1 MTNDQIWKL
10 IARKLA
16 GEATQE
22 EITLLDG
29 HLKNDPELAHK
40 VELYSFYF
48 QRSQPVRTD
57 AGDKHKAWQNLR
69 QKLEDE
75 LPEGNWENL
84 HAPRPRKP
92 FAFKYTKHG
101 RWLSIA
107 ASILLVATSAIYYTG
122 WSRKQD
128 QAVVSPEIKPQNLVL
143 QTVRGKRLKKI
154 LPDGTCVWL
163 NGESRLTYNNDFGK
177 YKREIT
183 LTGEAFFDVA
193 HNANVPLTVHARG
206 VNILVKGT
214 AFNVRSYPKSDQ
226 VETSLIRGSVE
237 LTELARPDHKI
248 QLKPNEKITIDLG
261 DAETDP
267 ALHPVAAERVK
278 EHIPKTKAHY
288 RISALKESS
297 LANVIP
303 EVSWV
308 SNVLVF
314 DNEPFT
320 EVIDKMEKWYN
331 VDIQIND
338 QELRQR
344 KFSGV
349 FNNEGIEEA
358 LRALQLII
366 PFHFEQNGRTIIIK

>member
-1 MTNDQIWKL
+1 MTNDQAWKL

-16 GEATQE
+16 GEATQDE
-22 EITLLDG
+22 LTALEG

-40 VELYSFYF
+40 VELYSLYF
-48 QRSQPVRTD
+48 HQPQAVRTNT
-57 AGDKHKAWQNLR
+57 GEKHQAWQNLR
-69 QKLEDE
+69 QKLEE
-75 LPEGNWENL
+75 QFPEGDWDNL
-84 HAPRPRKP
+84 PASSRRKP
-92 FAFKYTKHG
+92 FVFTYTQHG

-107 ASILLVATSAIYYTG
+107 ASILLVAASAVYYTG
-122 WSRKQD
+122 WNRKDDLARIPSERTQENT
-128 QAVVSPEIKPQNLVL
+128 VI
-143 QTVRGKRLKKI
+143 QTERGKRLKKV
-154 LPDGTCVWL
+154 LPDGTSVWL
-163 NGESRLTYNNDFGK
+163 NGESRVTYNSDFGK

-193 HNANVPLTVHARG
+193 HNARVPLIVHANG

-214 AFNVRSYPKSDQ
+214 AFNVKSYPKSDK

-237 LTELARPDHKI
+237 LTDLARPNHKI
-248 QLKPNEKITIDLG
+248 QLKPNEKITIVVD

-267 ALHPVAAERVK
+267 ASGPVAAERVK
-278 EHIPKTKAHY
+278 EHIPEAKTHY
-288 RISALKESS
+288 RIEALKESS

-308 SNVLVF
+308 NNVLVF

-338 QELRQR
+338 QELKQR

-349 FNNEGIEEA
+349 FNNEGIVEA

>member
-1 MTNDQIWKL
+1 MTNDQVWKL

-22 EITLLDG
+22 ELTTLDG

-48 QRSQPVRTD
+48 QQPKSSQNNTD
-57 AGDKHKAWQNLR
+57 EKQRAWQNLR
-69 QKLEDE
+69 QKLGEQ
-75 LPEGNWENL
+75 LPEENL
-84 HAPRPRKP
+84 DSLQSAYTRKP
-92 FAFKYTKHG
+92 FVFTYTRHG

-107 ASILLVATSAIYYTG
+107 ASILLVAASAVYYSG
-122 WSRKQD
+122 WSRKD
-128 QAVVSPEIKPQNLVL
+128 DRAIASAETKHENIVI
-143 QTVRGKRLKKI
+143 QTERGKRLKKV
-154 LPDGTCVWL
+154 LPDGTSVWL
-163 NGESRLTYNNDFGK
+163 NGESRLTYNRDFGK
-177 YKREIT
+177 HKREII

-193 HNANVPLTVHARG
+193 HNAKVPLVVHAKD

-214 AFNVRSYPKSDQ
+214 AFNVRSYPESDK

-237 LTELARPDHKI
+237 LTDRTRPDHVI
-248 QLKPNEKITIDLG
+248 LLKPNEKITIDHAEG
-261 DAETDP
+261 DRALTAAVAESSK
-267 ALHPVAAERVK
+267 ERFAK
-278 EHIPKTKAHY
+278 AKTHY
-288 RISALKESS
+288 RIEALKESS

-314 DNEPFT
+314 DNEPFAK
-320 EVIDKMEKWYN
+320 VIEKMEKWYN

-338 QELRQR
+338 QELKQR

-349 FNNEGIEEA
+349 FHNEGVVEA
-358 LRALQLII
+358 LQALQIII
-366 PFHFEQNGRTIIIK
+366 PFHFEQNGRSIIIK